1 MDIPAYLLAVD
12 QSGMT
17 YANAQQSRQDLI
29 EFGARPLLHAIAE
42 RLSMD
47 DVLPRGRHV
56 EFDTETYIGD
66 MDTHVMPD
74 GSIMENEEVEL

>member
-1 MDIPAYLLAVD
+1 
-12 QSGMT
+12 MT
-17 YANAQQSRQDLI
+17 YSNAQDARRDLI
-29 EFGARPLLHAIAE
+29 NFGARPLLHAIAE

-74 GSIMENEEVEL
+74 GTTMVNETVTESVPL